1 VDVNSLQQTFSDV
14 RRALAQFHNA
24 FDEQIMERRHQ
35 GKEESSVLELTKGMM
50 ALKDSAEI
58 YLAWANHYM
67 KQLDKTDEIDMDEMA
82 EE

>member
-1 VDVNSLQQTFSDV
+1 VDDNPLQQNFNNV
-14 RRALAQFHNA
+14 RHALEQFHDLFYA
-24 FDEQIMERRHQ
+24 QVMERRHQ
-35 GKEESSVLELTKGMM
+35 GKEESSILELTKGMM

-67 KQLDKTDEIDMDEMA
+67 KRLDRTDGLDVDEMA